1 MEHLL
6 GILMAKCTNRTSKYP
21 KPQKFL
27 ELGYDRT
34 PPPHKNI
41 PEKKHRKHRFLGMVT
56 LDVDREYQIIL
67 P

>member
-27 ELGYDRT
+27 EFGYDWT
-34 PPPHKNI
+34 PDKNI
-41 PEKKHRKHRFLGMVT
+41 PEKKNHRKHRFLGMVT